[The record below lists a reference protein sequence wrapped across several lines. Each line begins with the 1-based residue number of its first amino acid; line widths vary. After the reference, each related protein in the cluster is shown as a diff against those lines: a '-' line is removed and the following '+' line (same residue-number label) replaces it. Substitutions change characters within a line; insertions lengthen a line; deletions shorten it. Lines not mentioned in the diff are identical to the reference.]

1 MENLQNLLKLKETE
15 IEKLNDIRNT
25 LKRKVIE
32 LNDKISL
39 KEMKISTLSKENQE
53 IKEKLN
59 SLESE
64 IQKTKEDLKKLS
76 SIKSLNKQEIT
87 KELDNKSTVSS
98 TSVKVEKLI
107 QSLHEKIDF
116 LNSTF
121 IQKINSIEKKIEKL
135 SHSFSVNSIITD
147 DSKSFEKSN
156 SKGLSSSSSTSSI
169 KKDLESS
176 KFTRNYRKN
185 LKPSSYKNEVAYEE
199 KKPALKKQIYPD
211 SRENLKPIKKKI
223 IAPIVN
229 AEKIS
234 RIVNQK
240 PNFETERKNI
250 STQPQPSIP
259 DEYTEADILSS
270 TISQNHTIPSNGQ
283 ASIDASSHYFAK
295 MGKYGVPT
303 IPYPENGFIK
313 CPKCGGNNF
322 QEMEN
327 KKKIVMYNPR
337 KYGKKYYCRD
347 CRAEWDYEY

>member
-15 IEKLNDIRNT
+15 IEKLNDIKKT

-53 IKEKLN
+53 IKEKVN

-76 SIKSLNKQEIT
+76 SIKSLNEQEIT
-87 KELDNKSTVSS
+87 KELGNGSTVPS
-98 TSVKVEKLI
+98 TSVELEKLI

-121 IQKINSIEKKIEKL
+121 IQKINVIEKKIEKL
-135 SHSFSVNSIITD
+135 NQSFSVNSKITD
-147 DSKSFEKSN
+147 DSKSFEKDDL
-156 SKGLSSSSSTSSI
+156 KDLRSSAPPSSI
-169 KKDLESS
+169 GKDLESS

-185 LKPSSYKNEVAYEE
+185 LKPSSYKSERGYE
-199 KKPALKKQIYPD
+199 KKPSTLKKQVYSN
-211 SRENLKPIKKKI
+211 SRDNLKPIKKKI

-229 AEKIS
+229 AEKINQ
-234 RIVNQK
+234 IVNQK
-240 PNFETERKNI
+240 PNLEAEQKNI
-250 STQPQPSIP
+250 SSQLQPSIP
-259 DEYTEADILSS
+259 DEYTKPEGPSP
-270 TISQNHTIPSNGQ
+270 TISQNRTLHSNVQ
-283 ASIDASSHYFAK
+283 ASIDAGSHYSAK

-337 KYGKKYYCRD
+337 KYGKKYYCKD
-347 CRAEWDYEY
+347 CRTEWDYEY